1 MFAMQ
6 QKLHLHE
13 LLRQGCNN
21 CKELGN
27 TLNERKPSH
36 EELHVQEIIYK
47 CIVEKFD
54 VIKVMFDMNTLNDLV
69 QLGKVL
75 LDEQTSF

>member
-54 VIKVMFDMNTLNDLV
+54 VIKVMFGYEYFKRPSAIRESITR
-69 QLGKVL
+69 
-75 LDEQTSF
+75 